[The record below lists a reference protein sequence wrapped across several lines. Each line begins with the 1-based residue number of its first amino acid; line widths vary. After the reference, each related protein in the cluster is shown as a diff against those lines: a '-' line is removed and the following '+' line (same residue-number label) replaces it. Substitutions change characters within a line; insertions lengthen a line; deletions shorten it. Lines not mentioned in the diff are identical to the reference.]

1 MNAVSKMIY
10 KQLTNI
16 QNQFLAVANVGEYL

>member
-10 KQLTNI
+10 EQLTNI
-16 QNQFLAVANVGEYL
+16 QNQFLAVANVGEYF